1 MTITGC
7 HEFRVTRDSD
17 LWVDEEEVD
26 DLLKALKGELPNRH
40 YGDAVRLEVADTCPG
55 EISDYLLDQFKLKA
69 DDLYRV
75 DGPVNLYRLLA
86 LHRLVDRPDLKYPPH
101 LPSVPAPFKRGS
113 NPFDVLRRRDIL
125 LHLPYQSMAPVI
137 ELARAAAADPDVLAI
152 KQTLYRT
159 GASSPFV
166 AALIDAARAGKEV
179 TAVVELKARF
189 DEAANIDLATRL
201 QQAGVTVVYGVV
213 SYKTHAKML
222 MIVRREAGQLRRYV
236 HLGTGNYHAET
247 ARAYTDLGLLTS
259 DRAIGEDVNTLF
271 LQLTGI
277 GRVKPLKK
285 LIQAPFGLHKQVIA
299 RIDAEADA
307 AARGKPAR
315 IIAKMNSLLDPEV
328 IRALYRAS
336 QAGVEVDLIVRG
348 ICGLRAG
355 VPGISDRIRVR
366 SVVGRFLE
374 HSRVWY
380 FEHGGDPEVF
390 ASSADWMPRNFFS
403 RVEVAF
409 PIEDEDLRRRVV
421 DECLMASLAD
431 NCESWLMNPDA
442 TWERQTPGD
451 GQRLS
456 VQAGLIDAYED

>member
-1 MTITGC
+1 
-7 HEFRVTRDSD
+7 
-17 LWVDEEEVD
+17 
-26 DLLKALKGELPNRH
+26 
-40 YGDAVRLEVADTCPG
+40 
-55 EISDYLLDQFKLKA
+55 
-69 DDLYRV
+69 
-75 DGPVNLYRLLA
+75 
-86 LHRLVDRPDLKYPPH
+86 
-101 LPSVPAPFKRGS
+101 
-113 NPFDVLRRRDIL
+113 
-125 LHLPYQSMAPVI
+125 
-137 ELARAAAADPDVLAI
+137 
-152 KQTLYRT
+152 
-159 GASSPFV
+159 
-166 AALIDAARAGKEV
+166 
-179 TAVVELKARF
+179 
-189 DEAANIDLATRL
+189 
-201 QQAGVTVVYGVV
+201 
-213 SYKTHAKML
+213 
-222 MIVRREAGQLRRYV
+222 
-236 HLGTGNYHAET
+236 
-247 ARAYTDLGLLTS
+247 
-259 DRAIGEDVNTLF
+259 